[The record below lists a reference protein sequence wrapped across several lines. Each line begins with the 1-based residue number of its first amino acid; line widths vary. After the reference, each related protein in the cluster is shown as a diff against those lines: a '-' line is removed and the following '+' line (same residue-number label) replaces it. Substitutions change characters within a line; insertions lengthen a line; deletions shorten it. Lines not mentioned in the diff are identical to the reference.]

1 MDRKEKSNTLAGLT
15 IYARVD
21 GSYAIWD
28 PTGNLASSEISK
40 EFSEYIKDL
49 SFRERSRLTN
59 KIRTKEQIVLN
70 STEIFEG
77 SRKIEGLLRDW
88 VKWQLSPDRY
98 PFAELCKVLEIL
110 SPPDLGK
117 LEPGSIERSLSTHL
131 EVPTIKHPYGDVPII
146 YASAGIKRVITLA
159 YLIVW
164 AWNEHQIVSKQM
176 RIDPQ
181 RKMVILIDELE
192 AHLHPQWQRKILPAL
207 VSVGEALSK
216 ENTELKIQYLITT
229 HSPLVM
235 ASAEPIFDEEIDKQF
250 HLNISDTGEVTFK
263 EKDFVEYGLV
273 DYWLVSPTFNLKQ
286 PRNTSSEDAIERAK
300 KIQLQDNPNIDEIK
314 KISDELSKNLSS
326 TDPFWARWV
335 FFAERYNIE
344 L

>member
-1 MDRKEKSNTLAGLT
+1 L
-15 IYARVD
+15 
-21 GSYAIWD
+21 
-28 PTGNLASSEISK
+28 
-40 EFSEYIKDL
+40 
-49 SFRERSRLTN
+49 
-59 KIRTKEQIVLN
+59 
-70 STEIFEG
+70 EG

-98 PFAELCKVLEIL
+98 PFAELCRVLEIL

-117 LEPGSIERSLSTHL
+117 LEPGSIQNSLSTHL

-176 RIDPQ
+176 RVEPQ

-192 AHLHPQWQRKILPAL
+192 AHLHPQWQRTILPAL
-207 VSVGEALSK
+207 VSVGEALS
-216 ENTELKIQYLITT
+216 TELKIQYLITT

-250 HLNISDTGEVTFK
+250 HLYSILDTGEVIFE

-273 DYWLVSPTFNLKQ
+273 DYWLVSPTFNMKQ
-286 PRNTSSEDAIERAK
+286 PRNVPAQNWIEKAK
-300 KIQLQDNPNIDEIK
+300 EIQLQDEPDVGEIEE
-314 KISDELSKNLSS
+314 ISKGLSETLAAI
-326 TDPFWARWV
+326 DPFWVRWV
-335 FFAERYNIE
+335 FFAEKYDVE